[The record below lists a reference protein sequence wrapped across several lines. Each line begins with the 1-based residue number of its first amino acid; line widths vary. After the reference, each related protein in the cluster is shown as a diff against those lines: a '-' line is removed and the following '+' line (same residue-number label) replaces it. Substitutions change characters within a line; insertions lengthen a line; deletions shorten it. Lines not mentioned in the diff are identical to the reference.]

1 VKAFGSILLALGA
14 FAAAAPL
21 AAQRP
26 PPVVGSVAGTVVT
39 AATGQPVPYA
49 VVVLDATADA
59 AVVSSSSSAFLGR
72 SLVAV
77 TDGAGAYRFSQLS
90 PGQYLLLVRHLGY
103 QPAVVAVDLA
113 QAVPFRISVALVV
126 NPIRLEP
133 VESRGTTNE
142 PYARLRTVADERRY
156 GGLVAEQFRDER
168 FLEGDATV
176 VTHAAVTD
184 AVTLGETDLFRAVQR
199 LPGVA
204 ARDDFTAALW
214 TRGAPWSQ
222 TRVYFDG
229 LPLLNPVHAIGVFS
243 GVNPDAIGAATFH
256 PGARPSAIGEG
267 AAGVLNVT
275 SRRPTRPGLSGLAEV
290 SVISARA
297 AASWQS
303 AGGRTGLVVTGRRSY
318 ADIATRIARS
328 FSGDSTTYIP
338 YAFHDLSGRFDAD
351 LGRGVALEASG
362 LLEEDDVHGSVRNLL
377 RATDGQW
384 GNRLGRISL
393 TTPLGA
399 VRARTSIGVSAFD
412 GRLGPHINR
421 TAMAAPA
428 PQHAPT
434 SNRVT
439 MTTLVTEFAPA
450 TGATRTTWSAGLQMA
465 WHRQDFAGQYP
476 RPYPVIVLPDTLD
489 LRERLSV
496 FSMWGERRW
505 GLGRHAAVEAGLRA
519 EFHEPVRNAPAANL
533 APKLS
538 ARATIPGTHLTF
550 TGALQRSWQYTQAL
564 APAGP
569 SIGPDLYVTDVW
581 LLAGDTI
588 PALRADIAT
597 VGAEAWLGTG
607 WTAAVNLFAR
617 HTTGMAV
624 PEPAFGALNNQRPI
638 FVSAV
643 NRAHGVELSA
653 RRLVGSWTASAA
665 YTYGRSTLRA
675 ASGYP
680 FGASYHYPSSADRRH
695 AVDLTLMAHL
705 GQAWRVGAAFSAAS
719 GAPYSRFLLGLAP
732 CDTTTVPASCS
743 PTDTAAL
750 QIELPN
756 AQRAP
761 GYASLD
767 LLLDWSHTL
776 RSGLRL
782 GAYLQVRNVLNRANA
797 VTYTGSVE
805 RCVSPHPPTLVE
817 ARAGVCDQFS
827 KGVPVL
833 PLAGLRV
840 SF

>member
-1 VKAFGSILLALGA
+1 VKTIRTILLALGA
-14 FAAAAPL
+14 LAAAGPLRAQRSGL
-21 AAQRP
+21 AA
-26 PPVVGSVAGTVVT
+26 GSVAGTVVT
-39 AATGQPVPYA
+39 FATGEPIPNA
-49 VVVLDATADA
+49 VVELDAAADGV
-59 AVVSSSSSAFLGR
+59 VVSPASGPFLGR
-72 SLVAV
+72 SLLAI
-77 TDGAGAYRFSQLS
+77 TDAAGAYRFSQLS
-90 PGQYLLLVRHLGY
+90 PGQYRLLVRHLGF
-103 QPAVVAVDLA
+103 QPAVVEVDLA
-113 QAVPFRISVALVV
+113 QAVPFRVSVALVV

-133 VESRGTTNE
+133 VESHGTTTE
-142 PYARLRTVADERRY
+142 PYGRLRAVADERRF
-156 GGLVAEQFRDER
+156 GGLDAEQFRDER
-168 FLEGDATV
+168 FLEGDAAV
-176 VTHAAVTD
+176 VTHADVID

-199 LPGVA
+199 LPGVT

-229 LPLLNPVHAIGVFS
+229 LTLLNPVHAIGVFS
-243 GVNPDAIGAATFH
+243 GVNPDAIASATFH

-275 SRRPTRPGLSGLAEV
+275 SRRPTRPGLSGLAEL

-297 AASWQS
+297 ALGWASP
-303 AGGRTGLVVTGRRSY
+303 GGRTAAVVTGRRSY
-318 ADIATRIARS
+318 ADVATRLARS
-328 FSGDSTTYIP
+328 LGGGSATYIP

-351 LGRGVALEASG
+351 LGRGLALEASG

-377 RATDGQW
+377 RATDGRW

-393 TTPLGA
+393 TTPLGGL
-399 VRARTSIGVSAFD
+399 RARTSIGVSTFD
-412 GRLGPHINR
+412 GQLGPQVVNNNL
-421 TAMAAPA
+421 AAIA

-439 MTTLVTEFAPA
+439 TTTLVTEFGPVI
-450 TGATRTTWSAGLQMA
+450 GATRPTWSAGLQMA

-489 LRERLSV
+489 LRAQLPV
-496 FSMWGERRW
+496 LSMWGEQRW
-505 GLGRHAAVEAGLRA
+505 ALGRHAALEVGLRA

-538 ARATIPGTHLTF
+538 ARATIPGTRLTL

-597 VGAEAWLGTG
+597 LGAEVWIGTG
-607 WTAAVNLFAR
+607 WTAAINLFAR

-643 NRAHGVELSA
+643 NRAEGVELSA
-653 RRLVGSWTASAA
+653 RRLVGPWTASAA
-665 YTYGRSTLRA
+665 YSYGRSTLRA

-680 FGASYHYPSSADRRH
+680 FGADYHYPASADRRH

-705 GQAWRVGAAFSAAS
+705 GQAWRIGAVFSAAS
-719 GAPYSRFLLGLAP
+719 GAPFSRFLLGLAP
-732 CDTTTVPASCS
+732 CDTTVVPVSCS
-743 PTDTAAL
+743 PRDTAAL

-761 GYASLD
+761 GYAALD
-767 LLLDWSHTL
+767 VLLDWSHTM

-782 GAYLQVRNVLNRANA
+782 GAYLQVRNALNRANA

-805 RCVSPHPPTLVE
+805 RCTAPHPPTLVA

-827 KGVPVL
+827 RGVPVL
-833 PLAGLRV
+833 PLAGIRV
-840 SF
+840 TF

>member
-1 VKAFGSILLALGA
+1 
-14 FAAAAPL
+14 
-21 AAQRP
+21 
-26 PPVVGSVAGTVVT
+26 
-39 AATGQPVPYA
+39 
-49 VVVLDATADA
+49 VLDATADG
-59 AVVSSSSSAFLGR
+59 AVVAPSSSAFLGR
-72 SLVAV
+72 SLVAI
-77 TDGAGAYRFSQLS
+77 TDAAGAYRFTQLV
-90 PGQYLLLVRHLGY
+90 PGQYLLLVRHLGF
-103 QPAVVAVDLA
+103 QPAAVAVDLA

-168 FLEGDATV
+168 FLEGDAAV
-176 VTHAAVTD
+176 VSHADVVD

-256 PGARPSAIGEG
+256 PGARPTAIGEG

-275 SRRPTRPGLSGLAEV
+275 SRRPSRPGFSGLAEV

-303 AGGRTGLVVTGRRSY
+303 KDGRTAAVVTGRRSY
-318 ADIATRIARS
+318 ADVATRIARS
-328 FSGDSTTYIP
+328 FSGDSATYVP

-351 LGRGVALEASG
+351 LGRGLALEASG

-377 RATDGQW
+377 RATDGHW

-399 VRARTSIGVSAFD
+399 LRSRTTVGVSDFN
-412 GRLGPHINR
+412 GRLGPHV
-421 TAMAAPA
+421 AADRLSA
-428 PQHAPT
+428 VVPQHAPT

-439 MTTLVTEFAPA
+439 MTTLVTEFGPA
-450 TGATRTTWSAGLQMA
+450 RGATRPTWSAGLQMA
-465 WHRQDFAGQYP
+465 WHQQDFAGQYP
-476 RPYPVIVLPDTLD
+476 RPYPVVVLPDTLD
-489 LRERLSV
+489 LRERLPVLSL
-496 FSMWGERRW
+496 WGEQRW
-505 GLGRHAAVEAGLRA
+505 GLGRYAAVEVGVRG

-538 ARATIPGTHLTF
+538 VRTTIPGTHLTL
-550 TGALQRSWQYTQAL
+550 TGALQRSWQFSQAL

-581 LLAGDTI
+581 LLAGDTV

-597 VGAEAWLGTG
+597 AGVEAWIGTG
-607 WTAAVNLFAR
+607 WTAAINLFAR

-638 FVSAV
+638 FVAAE
-643 NRAHGVELSA
+643 NRAQGVELSA
-653 RRLVGSWTASAA
+653 RRLVGPWTASVA
-665 YTYGRSTLRA
+665 YTYGRSSLSA

-680 FGASYHYPSSADRRH
+680 FGARYDYPSSADRRH
-695 AVDLTLMAHL
+695 AVDLTLMAHV

-719 GAPYSRFLLGLAP
+719 GAPFSRFLLGLAP
-732 CDTTTVPASCS
+732 CDTTAVPVSCS
-743 PTDTAAL
+743 PRDTAAL

-761 GYASLD
+761 GYAALD

-776 RSGLRL
+776 RGGLHL
-782 GAYLQVRNVLNRANA
+782 GAYLQVRNALNRANA

-805 RCVSPHPPTLVE
+805 RCVAPHPPTLVA

-827 KGVPVL
+827 RGVPVL
-833 PLAGLRV
+833 PMAGIRV